1 MMRRFFGLPDTS
13 RIRDSSIIKTTID
26 SSSCISSSH
35 LGTQGS
41 KTSCGNVKGS
51 VLCNVRCKYIDA
63 EDSILIGVT
72 ADRIFAR
79 PGCIIYNIIDESED
93 GLDLNHGQVL
103 AGVFSND
110 GSQLVMRSTTTIDGG
125 KAWKQELEWN
135 PKTFEDIYNMNTN
148 ADPLAIEKQ
157 SLTAH
162 SSRWKTLTRS
172 SGEGVDPAQ
181 VTPLA
186 SGEYRKRVS
195 SDAAA
200 PSSRRVGSTTD
211 NSTVATILAAR
222 DQELM
227 SASVSPPGSPFDS
240 PFPPPEGLLFLLDWL
255 CSGNTCNSRNS
266 LRGNL
271 GGLCVALLQKAIV
284 VSVRERDAER
294 VRGTTSVMNSIP
306 LLLLT
311 LPIARYQRG
320 NGFWCCLD
328 PRQEDHPPVL
338 RLQNWNKTHTLRRRA
353 AVIGCN
359 S

>member
-1 MMRRFFGLPDTS
+1 MRKFFGLPDTS

-35 LGTQGS
+35 LGTQGGGRNGS
-41 KTSCGNVKGS
+41 GGSCGTVKRS

-63 EDSILIGVT
+63 EDAILIGVT

-103 AGVFSND
+103 AGVFSDD

-162 SSRWKTLTRS
+162 SSRWKSLTREGGGS
-172 SGEGVDPAQ
+172 GGEG
-181 VTPLA
+181 TPLA
-186 SGEYRKRVS
+186 TGELRKRVS
-195 SDAAA
+195 SDATL
-200 PSSRRVGSTTD
+200 PLSSVRGAGTGGATD
-211 NSTVATILAAR
+211 NATVATILAAR

-227 SASVSPPGSPFDS
+227 SASVIPSHLS
-240 PFPPPEGLLFLLDWL
+240 
-255 CSGNTCNSRNS
+255 S
-266 LRGNL
+266 LT
-271 GGLCVALLQKAIV
+271 A
-284 VSVRERDAER
+284 
-294 VRGTTSVMNSIP
+294 P
-306 LLLLT
+306 LLLLSSV
-311 LPIARYQRG
+311 
-320 NGFWCCLD
+320 W
-328 PRQEDHPPVL
+328 
-338 RLQNWNKTHTLRRRA
+338 LRRELTHPSGLA
-353 AVIGCN
+353 TL
-359 S
+359 

>member
-1 MMRRFFGLPDTS
+1 MRRFFGLPDAS

-41 KTSCGNVKGS
+41 KTSCGTVKRS

-103 AGVFSND
+103 AGVFSDD

-135 PKTFEDIYNMNTN
+135 PKTFEDIYNMNAD
-148 ADPLAIEKQ
+148 ADPSAIEKQ

-162 SSRWKTLTRS
+162 SSRWKSLTRGS
-172 SGEGVDPAQ
+172 ESADLPTTPTPTSGE
-181 VTPLA
+181 
-186 SGEYRKRVS
+186 RKRLS
-195 SDAAA
+195 SDAIVP
-200 PSSRRVGSTTD
+200 PSRAVPGTID
-211 NSTVATILAAR
+211 NVTVATLLAAR

-227 SASVSPPGSPFDS
+227 SASVGD
-240 PFPPPEGLLFLLDWL
+240 LLSD
-255 CSGNTCNSRNS
+255 
-266 LRGNL
+266 
-271 GGLCVALLQKAIV
+271 
-284 VSVRERDAER
+284 
-294 VRGTTSVMNSIP
+294 IP
-306 LLLLT
+306 LIS
-311 LPIARYQRG
+311 LPHREHTPHSGRAM
-320 NGFWCCLD
+320 FWV
-328 PRQEDHPPVL
+328 P
-338 RLQNWNKTHTLRRRA
+338 
-353 AVIGCN
+353 

>member
-1 MMRRFFGLPDTS
+1 MRRFFGLPDAS

-41 KTSCGNVKGS
+41 KTSCGNVKRS

-103 AGVFSND
+103 AGVFSDD

-135 PKTFEDIYNMNTN
+135 PKTFEDIYNMNAD

-162 SSRWKTLTRS
+162 SSRWKSLTRS
-172 SGEGVDPAQ
+172 SGDAVES
-181 VTPLA
+181 TPTQ
-186 SGEYRKRVS
+186 GEYRKRVTSDTIPPRRDS
-195 SDAAA
+195 S
-200 PSSRRVGSTTD
+200 SGSTD
-211 NSTVATILAAR
+211 NVTVATLLAAR

-227 SASVSPPGSPFDS
+227 NASVTYFLLSAS
-240 PFPPPEGLLFLLDWL
+240 
-255 CSGNTCNSRNS
+255 
-266 LRGNL
+266 
-271 GGLCVALLQKAIV
+271 
-284 VSVRERDAER
+284 
-294 VRGTTSVMNSIP
+294 
-306 LLLLT
+306 
-311 LPIARYQRG
+311 
-320 NGFWCCLD
+320 
-328 PRQEDHPPVL
+328 
-338 RLQNWNKTHTLRRRA
+338 
-353 AVIGCN
+353 
-359 S
+359 